1 MNTIFRY
8 AGAVAIL
15 ALLPMVSLASSSVK
29 YAKLALIS
37 SDSAA
42 GLVYASASK
51 DAPDAGDFKGKHDT
65 GSVSSE
71 KVDGA
76 ANITLYAHA
85 LAVGEGNSFAG
96 WYSDEALNTF
106 VSSDNPHTET
116 ISTESDK
123 EDSPKTVTLY
133 AKFVQHVHSFG
144 YTINGD
150 TITKACTG
158 DGCPGGVGGTATMSI
173 ASSTTYTANP
183 ITATTSKT
191 GDVVIDGLSYATAAG
206 AALGGA
212 PTDVGDYKVTMSVD
226 GGAKTLTKTFSII
239 QATIDSVTFNPA
251 SQNYDGSAKSTAM
264 TVKAGALTLGA
275 GDYDVISG
283 QTSAVGSPAE
293 DCSYTVTV
301 QGKGNFTGTA
311 SATWTIVAPS
321 GSFAADAAS
330 GLGCTA
336 SGNTVTLTD
345 SLALNPTYDSEKG
358 TWKASMTIAMPAP
371 VTKDSDWNDSN
382 GSAKYLKDSTTFV
395 TVGDVSC
402 SVAQSGSIP
411 GMSFANAKGSYA
423 SSKNIV
429 GSATTTEFTYLSSL
443 TYTLDFSVADI
454 EAAKAAGKIEK
465 SITVWSIVWS
475 GELNQ
480 GHDTGLKAT
489 TYTLTIPID
498 DKLILQD
505 TEGRQI
511 YPPHQHSWSYAVSA
525 DGKSLVATCQAQGCP
540 QQSLSVGFTGDVT
553 KTYDE
558 KPFTAQ
564 LTDSTEFVKHTGAEI
579 GSITYDD
586 AADAPV
592 SAGEHTAK
600 VVIAVGGGS
609 YTISQTMTIA
619 PAAFDLSLSISTVNY
634 DGAAKTVTATAK
646 FGQTTLTEGTDY
658 TISGD
663 DRTQTGSP
671 ASDQTYTVTATG
683 KGNFANCEKSA
694 TWTIKAPSGS
704 AGGAAEVKGSGQT
717 ENAGTMSGNVLTVDK
732 PLNLCYLDGSWY
744 VGIEVSWPSTIGS
757 WAEISQ
763 KYNVYTDVSR
773 IRVSLANSLSSTVK
787 SMTGTD
793 IQNGGGTVQGEL
805 MSITTK
811 TTSHISDN
819 FTYVSSILWY
829 AKITSDMAFAARDAG
844 AENIE
849 LSMTTLGLAWDWDAD
864 GVKQTT
870 YTIRVPMSTLVLNDD
885 QGIQIYP
892 EHQHSWSYEV
902 SADGKTLVA
911 TCQAQGCPQ
920 QSLSVGFTGATSKV
934 YDTQPFIA
942 QLTDSTEFVKHT
954 GAAIGEVSYSDSFHF
969 AGTYQASVT
978 VTVGGKDY
986 VLAEAYTIDPRPL
999 VSMTL
1004 SATSFDYDATEKS
1017 VTIAEVDAGGGI
1029 KPGTDDYDVFDG
1041 SVFAS
1046 VGSGTEDQ
1054 TYTVTVL
1061 GKGNFTGTAFA
1072 TWTIKAAGTKYAFG
1086 AVTKGCDC
1094 GDLSGTTLAITKST
1108 GLVYEGND
1116 TWSASLTVAVPN
1128 DTMTFVPDKAL
1139 YFIRNDLRFLA
1150 NDDAAIA
1157 ANGISVVKAG
1167 VFGTDYNYV
1176 TSFTWTERFTLA
1188 EVQAAFAGE
1197 GQIVREIRAFSP
1209 PWWGGVGNIYS
1220 NNGGLREV
1228 TYTMTMDVTADY
1240 PVLNDNAGVQK
1251 YPPHKH
1257 SWSVLASGEPV
1268 NTLTATCSA
1277 DGCPQ
1282 SPLTLALAAVSRDY
1296 NGAAFAATLTGAD
1309 AFRTHVGATVSDI
1322 VYWADE
1328 KELVSAPKY
1337 TGSYEAHVVATVL
1350 GETYTLKVPFA
1361 ITKPT
1366 GGYSDGYE
1374 VKSSGVRYDTWAEA
1388 VAAAA
1393 TDDTIVAHTY
1403 KDEHDMVTY
1412 DFSSDKEL
1420 TVDLCGETLKQT
1432 DKDSTLQIVNNG
1444 TGAVTLT
1451 NGEFNQPTHQSWF
1464 AYDRGFDV
1472 IGGANGGKVVF
1483 GAGLKLTSRAGTG
1496 DGDQVPTVTVKN
1508 VALEIAGGQY
1518 QVRGISAGE
1527 GGSIS
1532 IRGGQFWSNFNPSA
1546 YVAQGYAVQ
1555 EISGD
1560 YKYEVV
1566 KVTTVA
1572 ASVTKG
1578 EGLASLTFNDVAID
1592 GTQEVQ
1598 VDPGATVAFAIEADD
1613 ELTIPLYK
1621 LNGAAVAANGTVT
1634 VTEATNLVFTAVE
1647 AGGSGASDAEI
1658 AAAVE
1663 AKTGVDVVGRTGGAA
1678 SDVALWLKKSV
1689 TDLTAVKDC
1698 DYLKASFELCVDL
1711 ITDETTV
1718 DITDFEM
1725 SEGMSFTITLDKDAV
1740 PEVIN
1745 AAAEKL
1751 ASRIHA
1757 ADALDTDFKAID
1769 VKRLTVDAES
1779 GTVTIAPKT
1788 GATSEFLK
1796 VLIEKDN

>member
-1 MNTIFRY
+1 MQKTYKMTWQSTFARLFFM
-8 AGAVAIL
+8 AAFAV
-15 ALLPMVSLASSSVK
+15 MGFVSFGGSATYTHQLNVDVEASGGGTVAASSTT
-29 YAKLALIS
+29 
-37 SDSAA
+37 SA
-42 GLVYASASK
+42 GTFGASAS
-51 DAPDAGDFKGKHDT
+51 ASAQDT
-65 GSVSSE
+65 DSTSISHWTVDDSRDVTVYAFA
-71 KVDGA
+71 KPNDGA
-76 ANITLYAHA
+76 IFVGWFDNADCTGNPLSAQANAYPIKRT
-85 LAVGEGNSFAG
+85 VNKNS
-96 WYSDEALNTF
+96 
-106 VSSDNPHTET
+106 
-116 ISTESDK
+116 
-123 EDSPKTVTLY
+123 TVTTTLY
-133 AKFVQHVHSFG
+133 AKF
-144 YTINGD
+144 
-150 TITKACTG
+150 
-158 DGCPGGVGGTATMSI
+158 
-173 ASSTTYTANP
+173 STTAP
-183 ITATTSKT
+183 IT
-191 GDVVIDGLSYATAAG
+191 G
-206 AALGGA
+206 ASFS
-212 PTDVGDYKVTMSVD
+212 PSSV
-226 GGAKTLTKTFSII
+226 
-239 QATIDSVTFNPA
+239 
-251 SQNYDGSAKSTAM
+251 NYDGTSKAM
-264 TVKAGALTLGA
+264 PALTVMAGAVTLGA

-283 QTSAVGSPAE
+283 QTSADGSPAE

-311 SATWTIVAPS
+311 SATWTIKAPS

-330 GLGCTA
+330 GGAGCTA
-336 SGNTVTLTD
+336 NGNTVTLTD
-345 SLALNPTYDSEKG
+345 STAIKSTYDSEKG

-371 VTKDSDWNDSN
+371 VTKDSDWNASN
-382 GSAKYLKDSTTFV
+382 GSAKYVKDSTTFV
-395 TVGDVSC
+395 AVGNVSC
-402 SVAQSGSIP
+402 AVAQSGSIP
-411 GMSFANAKGSYA
+411 GVSFANAQGSYA

-429 GSATTTEFTYLSSL
+429 GSPTTTEFTYLSSL
-443 TYTLDFSVADI
+443 TYTLEFSVADI

-480 GHDTGLKAT
+480 GHDTGLRAT

-511 YPPHQHSWSYAVSA
+511 YPPHQHNWAYAVSA
-525 DGKSLVATCQAQGCP
+525 DGKTLVATCQAQGCP
-540 QQSLSVGFTGDVT
+540 QQSLSVGFTGDVA

-634 DGAAKTVTATAK
+634 DGVVKTVTATAK

-704 AGGAAEVKGSGQT
+704 FAADAASGLGCT
-717 ENAGTMSGNVLTVDK
+717 ASGNTVTLTDSLA
-732 PLNLCYLDGSWY
+732 LNPTYDSEKGTWKASMTIAMPAPVTKDSDWNDSNGSAKY
-744 VGIEVSWPSTIGS
+744 VKDSTTFVTVG
-757 WAEISQ
+757 
-763 KYNVYTDVSR
+763 DVSCAVTQSGS
-773 IRVSLANSLSSTVK
+773 IPGMSFANAPGSYVSAIDFWN
-787 SMTGTD
+787 
-793 IQNGGGTVQGEL
+793 
-805 MSITTK
+805 TK
-811 TTSHISDN
+811 TTTE
-819 FTYVSSILWY
+819 FTYLSSLTYTLEFSVADIEA
-829 AKITSDMAFAARDAG
+829 AKAAGKIEKSITVWSIVWSGEKNQGHD
-844 AENIE
+844 
-849 LSMTTLGLAWDWDAD
+849 TGLKA
-864 GVKQTT
+864 TT
-870 YTIRVPMSTLVLNDD
+870 YTLTIPIDD
-885 QGIQIYP
+885 KLILQDTEGRQIYP
-892 EHQHSWSYEV
+892 PHQHNWAYEV

-911 TCQAQGCPQ
+911 TCQNGGCPQ

-934 YDTQPFIA
+934 YDTQPFVA

-1029 KPGTDDYDVFDG
+1029 KPGADDYDVFDG

-1046 VGSGTEDQ
+1046 VGSGTADQ

-1061 GKGNFTGTAFA
+1061 GKGNFTGTASA

-1197 GQIVREIRAFSP
+1197 GQIVRELRAFSP
-1209 PWWGGVGNIYS
+1209 PWRGGAGNIYS

-1228 TYTMTMDVTADY
+1228 TYTMTMDVTEDY

-1361 ITKPT
+1361 ITKPAV
-1366 GGYSDGYE
+1366 GYSDGYE

-1472 IGGANGGKVVF
+1472 SGGANGGKVVF
-1483 GAGLKLTSRAGTG
+1483 GAGLKLTSRVGTG

-1532 IRGGQFWSNFNPSA
+1532 IAGGQFWSNFNPSA
-1546 YVAQGYAVQ
+1546 YVAQGYTVQ

-1592 GTQEVQ
+1592 GTQEVA

-1647 AGGSGASDAEI
+1647 AGGSGASDTEI

-1663 AKTGVDVVGRTGGAA
+1663 AKTGVDVVGRTGGKAA
-1678 SDVALWLKKSV
+1678 DVALWLKKSV
-1689 TDLTAVKDC
+1689 TDLTEVKDC
-1698 DYLKASFELCVDL
+1698 EYLKASFELGVDL

-1725 SEGMSFTITLDKDAV
+1725 SEGMSFTITLDKDAA
-1740 PEVIN
+1740 PEVIK

-1757 ADALDTDFKAID
+1757 ADALGTDFEAVD
-1769 VKRLTVDAES
+1769 VKRLTIDTER
-1779 GTVTIAPKT
+1779 GTVTVAPKD

-1796 VLIEKDN
+1796 VLIEKDNN